1 LLFDRKTQK
10 EKKRAM
16 MRKRLR
22 IKKKKPFFKKPIF
35 WISIFLI
42 LILAGISFAIFFS
55 SIFKLKEIEVLGE
68 ERIQKEDFKKFLE
81 GKIESK
87 NILLIKLDPIKNEIL
102 KNFPQISSVE
112 IKRKFPATLV
122 FKITERKEVAAF
134 CQREDCYLID
144 KEGIVFERGGGEG
157 ILKIEKENF
166 ESEIKPGDRVIEK
179 EILEKILEISKKI
192 EFGIE
197 KVSIISEDNLHFK
210 TSQGFEIFID
220 PQKDIDWQI
229 TKLKVA
235 LENAIPKEKIGD
247 LEYIDLRFG
256 NFAYPKYKK

>member
-1 LLFDRKTQK
+1 
-10 EKKRAM
+10 M

-35 WISIFLI
+35 WVSIFSFLI
-42 LILAGISFAIFFS
+42 FLGIFYIFFFS
-55 SIFKLKEIEVLGE
+55 NFFKINEIEILGAE
-68 ERIQKEDFKKFLE
+68 KIQKDDFEKFLRE
-81 GKIESK
+81 KVEKK
-87 NILLIKLDPIKNEIL
+87 NIFLMKSSAIKNEIL

-112 IKRKFPATLV
+112 IKRKFPSTLV

-134 CQREDCYLID
+134 CQKEDCYLID
-144 KEGIVFERGGGEG
+144 KEGIVFERGRSEG
-157 ILKIEKENF
+157 ILKIERENF
-166 ESEIKPGDRVIEK
+166 ESEIKPGNRVIEK

-220 PQKDIDWQI
+220 PQKDIDWQL

>member
-1 LLFDRKTQK
+1 
-10 EKKRAM
+10 M

-35 WISIFLI
+35 WILFFLI
-42 LILAGISFAIFFS
+42 LILAAISSVIFFS
-55 SIFKLKEIEVLGE
+55 NIFKIKRIEILGE
-68 ERIQKEDFKKFLE
+68 QRIQKEDFKKFLE
-81 GKIESK
+81 SKIEAK
-87 NILLIKLDPIKNEIL
+87 NIFLIKLDPIKNEIL

-112 IKRKFPATLV
+112 IKRKFPSILL
-122 FKITERKEVAAF
+122 FKIAERKEVAAF
-134 CQREDCYLID
+134 CQKEDCYLID
-144 KEGIVFERGGGEG
+144 KEGIVFERGGEG
-157 ILKIEKENF
+157 ILKIERENF
-166 ESEIKPGDRVIEK
+166 GGEIKPGDRVIEK
-179 EILEKILEISKKI
+179 AILEKILEISKKI

-197 KVSIISEDNLHFK
+197 KVTIISEDNLHFK
-210 TSQGFEIFID
+210 TSQSFEIFID

>member
-1 LLFDRKTQK
+1 MR
-10 EKKRAM
+10 
-16 MRKRLR
+16 RKRLR
-22 IKKKKPFFKKPIF
+22 VKKKKPFFKGPIF
-35 WISIFLI
+35 WVLIFL
-42 LILAGISFAIFFS
+42 LLTLTCFSYAIFFS
-55 SIFKLKEIEVLGE
+55 NIFKIKGVEILGE

-81 GKIESK
+81 NKIERK
-87 NILLIKLDPIKNEIL
+87 NIFLIKLEPIKTEIL
-102 KNFPQISSVE
+102 KNFPQISSIE
-112 IKRKFPATLV
+112 IKRKFPSTIV

-134 CQREDCYLID
+134 CQKEDCYLID
-144 KEGIVFERGGGEG
+144 KEGIVFERGGDQG
-157 ILKIEKENF
+157 ILKIERKNF
-166 ESEIKPGDRVIEK
+166 ESEIKPGGRVIEK
-179 EILEKILEISKKI
+179 EILVKILDISKKI

-197 KVSIISEDNLHFK
+197 KVSILSEDNLHFK

>member
-1 LLFDRKTQK
+1 MK
-10 EKKRAM
+10 
-16 MRKRLR
+16 RKRLR

-35 WISIFLI
+35 WVLIFSFLIFL
-42 LILAGISFAIFFS
+42 GIFYIFFFS
-55 SIFKLKEIEVLGE
+55 NFFKINEIEILGAE
-68 ERIQKEDFKKFLE
+68 KIQKEDFEKFLRE
-81 GKIESK
+81 KVEKK
-87 NILLIKLDPIKNEIL
+87 NIFLMKSSTIKNEIL
-102 KNFPQISSVE
+102 KNFPQIFSVE
-112 IKRKFPATLV
+112 IKRKFPSTLV
-122 FKITERKEVAAF
+122 FKISERKEVAAF
-134 CQREDCYLID
+134 CQEEDCYLID
-144 KEGIVFERGGGEG
+144 KEGIVFERRGGEG
-157 ILKIEKENF
+157 ILKIERENF
-166 ESEIKPGDRVIEK
+166 GGEIKPGDRVIEK

-197 KVSIISEDNLHFK
+197 KVSIISQDNLHFK

-220 PQKDIDWQI
+220 PQKDVDWQL

>member
-1 LLFDRKTQK
+1 
-10 EKKRAM
+10 M

-22 IKKKKPFFKKPIF
+22 IKKKKPFFKKTIF
-35 WISIFLI
+35 WISIFSI
-42 LILAGISFAIFFS
+42 LILTGTFCIIFFS
-55 SIFKLKEIEVLGE
+55 NIFKIKGIEILGV

-81 GKIESK
+81 GKIEAK
-87 NILLIKLDPIKNEIL
+87 NIFLINLDPIKNGIL
-102 KNFPQISSVE
+102 KNFPQISSLE
-112 IKRKFPATLV
+112 IKRKFPSTLV
-122 FKITERKEVAAF
+122 FKISERKEVAAF
-134 CQREDCYLID
+134 CQKEDCYLID
-144 KEGIVFERGGGEG
+144 KEGIVFERGDGQGN
-157 ILKIEKENF
+157 LKIERENF
-166 ESEIKPGDRVIEK
+166 GDEIKPGDRVIEK

-220 PQKDIDWQI
+220 PQKDIDWQL

-235 LENAIPKEKIGD
+235 LENAIPKEKIGE

>member
-1 LLFDRKTQK
+1 MK
-10 EKKRAM
+10 
-16 MRKRLR
+16 RKRLR
-22 IKKKKPFFKKPIF
+22 IKKKKLFFKKPIF
-35 WISIFLI
+35 WVLIFSFLIFL
-42 LILAGISFAIFFS
+42 GIFYIFFFS
-55 SIFKLKEIEVLGE
+55 NFFKINEIEILGAE
-68 ERIQKEDFKKFLE
+68 KIQKEDFEKFLRE
-81 GKIESK
+81 KVEKK
-87 NILLIKLDPIKNEIL
+87 NIFLMKSSAIKNEIL
-102 KNFPQISSVE
+102 KNFPQIFSVE
-112 IKRKFPATLV
+112 IKRKFPSTLV
-122 FKITERKEVAAF
+122 FKISERKEIAAF
-134 CQREDCYLID
+134 CQEEDCYLID
-144 KEGIVFERGGGEG
+144 KEGIVFERRGGEG
-157 ILKIEKENF
+157 ILKIERENF
-166 ESEIKPGDRVIEK
+166 GGEIKPGDRVIEK

>member
-1 LLFDRKTQK
+1 MT
-10 EKKRAM
+10 
-16 MRKRLR
+16 RKRLR
-22 IKKKKPFFKKPIF
+22 VKKKKPFFKKPIF

-42 LILAGISFAIFFS
+42 LILVGISFVIFFS
-55 SIFKLKEIEVLGE
+55 GIFKVKRIEVLGE

-81 GKIESK
+81 SKIEAK
-87 NILLIKLDPIKNEIL
+87 NIFLINLVPIKNEIL
-102 KNFPQISSVE
+102 KNFPQISFVE
-112 IKRKFPATLV
+112 IKRKIPSTLV
-122 FKITERKEVAAF
+122 FKITERKEVAAI
-134 CQREDCYLID
+134 CQKEDCYLID
-144 KEGIVFERGGGEG
+144 KEGIVFEREGDQG
-157 ILKIEKENF
+157 ILEIEKENF
-166 ESEIKPGDRVIEK
+166 GGEIKLGDRVIEK
-179 EILEKILEISKKI
+179 EILEKIFEISKKI

-220 PQKDIDWQI
+220 PQKDIDWQL

>member
-1 LLFDRKTQK
+1 MT
-10 EKKRAM
+10 
-16 MRKRLR
+16 RKRLR
-22 IKKKKPFFKKPIF
+22 VKKKKPFFKKPIF

-42 LILAGISFAIFFS
+42 LILVGISFVIFFS
-55 SIFKLKEIEVLGE
+55 GIFKVKRIEVLGE

-81 GKIESK
+81 SKIEAK
-87 NILLIKLDPIKNEIL
+87 NIFLINLVPIKNEIL
-102 KNFPQISSVE
+102 KNFPQISFVE
-112 IKRKFPATLV
+112 IKRKIPSTLV
-122 FKITERKEVAAF
+122 FKITERKEVAAI
-134 CQREDCYLID
+134 CQKEDCYLID
-144 KEGIVFERGGGEG
+144 KEGIVFEREGDQG
-157 ILKIEKENF
+157 ILKIERENF
-166 ESEIKPGDRVIEK
+166 GGEIKLGDRVIEK
-179 EILEKILEISKKI
+179 EILEKIFEISKKI

-220 PQKDIDWQI
+220 PQKDIDWQL

>member
-1 LLFDRKTQK
+1 
-10 EKKRAM
+10 M
-16 MRKRLR
+16 IRKRLK
-22 IKKKKPFFKKPIF
+22 IKKKKPFFKRIIF

-42 LILAGISFAIFFS
+42 LLLTGISYVIFFS
-55 SIFKLKEIEVLGE
+55 NIFKIKGIEILGG

-81 GKIESK
+81 GKIEAK

-102 KNFPQISSVE
+102 KNFPQVSSVE
-112 IKRKFPATLV
+112 IKRKFPSTLV
-122 FKITERKEVAAF
+122 FKIIERKEVAAF
-134 CQREDCYLID
+134 CQKEDCYLID
-144 KEGIVFERGGGEG
+144 KEGVVFERRGDEG
-157 ILKIEKENF
+157 ILKIERENLRG
-166 ESEIKPGDRVIEK
+166 EINPGDRVIEK
-179 EILEKILEISKKI
+179 EILDKILEIFKKV

-210 TSQGFEIFID
+210 TSLGFEIFID
-220 PQKDIDWQI
+220 PQKDIDWQL

-235 LENAIPKEKIGD
+235 LENAIPKEKLNE

>member
-1 LLFDRKTQK
+1 
-10 EKKRAM
+10 M

-22 IKKKKPFFKKPIF
+22 IKKKKPFFKKLIF

-42 LILAGISFAIFFS
+42 LILASFSYAIFFS
-55 SIFKLKEIEVLGE
+55 GIFKIKEIEVSGE
-68 ERIQKEDFKKFLE
+68 ERIQKENFKKFLE
-81 GKIESK
+81 GKIEAK
-87 NILLIKLDPIKNEIL
+87 NIFLIRLDPIKNEIL

-112 IKRKFPATLV
+112 IKRKFPSTLL

-134 CQREDCYLID
+134 CQKEDCYLID
-144 KEGIVFERGGGEG
+144 KEGIVFERGGDQG
-157 ILKIEKENF
+157 ILKIERENF
-166 ESEIKPGDRVIEK
+166 ESEIKPGNRVIEK
-179 EILEKILEISKKI
+179 EILDKILDISKKI

-197 KVSIISEDNLHFK
+197 KVSILSEDNLHFK

-220 PQKDIDWQI
+220 PQKDIDWQL

>member
-1 LLFDRKTQK
+1 
-10 EKKRAM
+10 M

-22 IKKKKPFFKKPIF
+22 IEKKKPFFKKPIF
-35 WISIFLI
+35 WISLFLI
-42 LILAGISFAIFFS
+42 LILASFSYAIFFS
-55 SIFKLKEIEVLGE
+55 NIFEIKKIEISGE
-68 ERIQKEDFKKFLE
+68 QRIQKEDFKKFLE
-81 GKIESK
+81 DKIDAK
-87 NILLIKLDPIKNEIL
+87 NILLIKLGPIKNEIL
-102 KNFPQISSVE
+102 KNFPQVSFVE
-112 IKRKFPATLV
+112 IKRKFPSTLI
-122 FKITERKEVAAF
+122 FKITERKEVVAL
-134 CQREDCYLID
+134 CQKEDCYLVD
-144 KEGIVFERGGGEG
+144 KEGIVFDRGEGEG
-157 ILKIEKENF
+157 ILKIERENF
-166 ESEIKPGDRVIEK
+166 GGEIKPGDRVIEK
-179 EILEKILEISKKI
+179 EILEKILEVSKKI

-197 KVSIISEDNLHFK
+197 KVSIISQDNLHFK

>member
-1 LLFDRKTQK
+1 
-10 EKKRAM
+10 

-22 IKKKKPFFKKPIF
+22 IKKKKPFFKKLIF

-42 LILAGISFAIFFS
+42 LILAGIYYAIFFS
-55 SIFKLKEIEVLGE
+55 NIFEIKKIEISGE

-81 GKIESK
+81 DKIDAK
-87 NILLIKLDPIKNEIL
+87 NILLIKLNPIKNEIL
-102 KNFPQISSVE
+102 KNFPQISFVE
-112 IKRKFPATLV
+112 IKRKFPSTLL

-134 CQREDCYLID
+134 CQEEDCYLID
-144 KEGIVFERGGGEG
+144 KEGIVFERRGGEG
-157 ILKIEKENF
+157 ILKIERENF
-166 ESEIKPGDRVIEK
+166 GGEIKPGDRVIEK

-197 KVSIISEDNLHFK
+197 KVSILSEDNLHFK

-220 PQKDIDWQI
+220 PQKDIDWQL

>member
-1 LLFDRKTQK
+1 
-10 EKKRAM
+10 M

-42 LILAGISFAIFFS
+42 LILAGISYAIFFS
-55 SIFKLKEIEVLGE
+55 NIFEIKKIEISGE
-68 ERIQKEDFKKFLE
+68 ERIKKEDFKKFLE
-81 GKIESK
+81 DKIDAK

-102 KNFPQISSVE
+102 KNFPQISFVE
-112 IKRKFPATLV
+112 IKRKFPSTLV

-134 CQREDCYLID
+134 CQKEDCYLID
-144 KEGIVFERGGGEG
+144 KEGIVFEREGDQG
-157 ILKIEKENF
+157 ILKIERENF
-166 ESEIKPGDRVIEK
+166 ESEIKPGNRVIEK
-179 EILEKILEISKKI
+179 EILDKILDISKKI

-197 KVSIISEDNLHFK
+197 KVSILSEDNLHFK

-220 PQKDIDWQI
+220 PQKDIDWQL

>member
-1 LLFDRKTQK
+1 
-10 EKKRAM
+10 
-16 MRKRLR
+16 
-22 IKKKKPFFKKPIF
+22 
-35 WISIFLI
+35 
-42 LILAGISFAIFFS
+42 
-55 SIFKLKEIEVLGE
+55 
-68 ERIQKEDFKKFLE
+68 
-81 GKIESK
+81 
-87 NILLIKLDPIKNEIL
+87 LLIKLDPIKNEIL
-102 KNFPQISSVE
+102 KNFPQISFVE
-112 IKRKFPATLV
+112 IKRKFPSTLV

-134 CQREDCYLID
+134 CQKEDCYLVD
-144 KEGIVFERGGGEG
+144 KEGIVFERGGDQG
-157 ILKIEKENF
+157 ILKIGRENF

>member
-1 LLFDRKTQK
+1 
-10 EKKRAM
+10 

-35 WISIFLI
+35 WVSIFSFLI
-42 LILAGISFAIFFS
+42 FLGIFYIFFFS
-55 SIFKLKEIEVLGE
+55 NFFKINEIEILGAE
-68 ERIQKEDFKKFLE
+68 KIQKDDFEKFLRE
-81 GKIESK
+81 KVEKK
-87 NILLIKLDPIKNEIL
+87 NIFLMKSSAIKNEIL

-112 IKRKFPATLV
+112 IKRKFPSTLL

-134 CQREDCYLID
+134 CQKEDCYLID
-144 KEGIVFERGGGEG
+144 KEGIVFERGGSEG
-157 ILKIEKENF
+157 ILKIERENF
-166 ESEIKPGDRVIEK
+166 ESEIKPGNRVIEK
-179 EILEKILEISKKI
+179 EILDKILDISKKI

-197 KVSIISEDNLHFK
+197 KVSILSEDNLHFK

-220 PQKDIDWQI
+220 PQKDIDWQL

>member
-1 LLFDRKTQK
+1 MT
-10 EKKRAM
+10 
-16 MRKRLR
+16 RKRLR
-22 IKKKKPFFKKPIF
+22 VKKKKPFFKKSIF
-35 WISIFLI
+35 WVSILLI
-42 LILAGISFAIFFS
+42 LILVGAFYVTFFS
-55 SIFKLKEIEVLGE
+55 NVFKIREIEVFGE

-81 GKIESK
+81 SKIGAK
-87 NILLIKLDPIKNEIL
+87 NIFLIRLDPIKNEIL
-102 KNFPQISSVE
+102 KNFPQISFVE
-112 IKRKFPATLV
+112 IKRKFPSTLT

-134 CQREDCYLID
+134 CKKEDCYLID
-144 KEGIVFERGGGEG
+144 KEGIVFERGGNQG

-166 ESEIKPGDRVIEK
+166 ENEVKPGDKIIEK
-179 EILEKILEISKKI
+179 EILDKILEISKKI

-235 LENAIPKEKIGD
+235 LENAIPKERIGD